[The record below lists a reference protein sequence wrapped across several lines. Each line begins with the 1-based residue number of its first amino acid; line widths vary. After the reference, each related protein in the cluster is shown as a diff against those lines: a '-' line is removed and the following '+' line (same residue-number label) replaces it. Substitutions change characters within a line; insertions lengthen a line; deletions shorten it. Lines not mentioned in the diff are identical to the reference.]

1 MTSFGIDLGTGFSV
15 IGAYNNNVVEIL
27 LNEQGNKTIPSLIYF
42 DDDQILYGDSAKNQ
56 NNSQN
61 LVKCIKKVIGKTLK
75 ELEPMIKEFPFK
87 LLEKDN
93 KVYIE
98 INGKNYSPEDIYCL
112 FLNYLKSV
120 IISRFNK
127 LTKISVVITVP
138 AYFNDLQRSLTTN
151 CAEKVGFTVLQIIN
165 EPTAAAIAYNF
176 LQNKEQEYLIVLD
189 VGSGTCD
196 LSLLDIE
203 DSTVEVIGVQGNN
216 QLGGE
221 NFTWNIVNYVIAK
234 NKWENVSKKTYNKLY
249 RHFEKA
255 KLILSQKFSTEI
267 IIEELFKDFDFT
279 FTLTRTIFEDI
290 NKKLVNSI
298 ITLLEKL
305 IVEQPKIKVKKLI
318 MVGGCSRIPMIKINI
333 QKKYP
338 TISVICDEKVLNLDH
353 AICQGATIYSATINP
368 ETIKKDE
375 LTDFLLLDIIPLSL
389 GVETLGGI
397 FTPIISRN
405 SSIPIIKKMDF
416 TNDTDYETQIDIIV
430 YQGERKFVID
440 NYYLG
445 TFILKD
451 ILPQKKG
458 TLNITVEFKIN
469 TSGILSVTASEKIS
483 NKTKTI
489 NVEKEF
495 YANTTNISPEILEN
509 LVNVSDLTRFE
520 DEYYAQQILA
530 KLDLINNFEI
540 VLKMYDDKKDIIIG
554 QSNFLKFRANVLF
567 DEIQKKLESEIQ
579 TIEEYD
585 RLKILLNEEWYSIV
599 YYLENGTEIGGST
612 KI

>member
-255 KLILSQKFSTEI
+255 KIILSQKFSTEI

>member
-42 DDDQILYGDSAKNQ
+42 DNDEILYGDSAKNQ

-75 ELEPMIKEFPFK
+75 ELEPIIKEFPFK
-87 LLEKDN
+87 LLEKNN

-112 FLNYLKSV
+112 FLNYLKS
-120 IISRFNK
+120 IITSRFNK

-138 AYFNDLQRSLTTN
+138 AYFNDLQRNLTTN

-255 KLILSQKFSTEI
+255 KIILSQKFSTEI
-267 IIEELFKDFDFT
+267 IIEELFQDFDFV
-279 FTLTRTIFEDI
+279 FTLTRTIFEEI

-305 IVEQPKIKVKKLI
+305 ISEQPKIKVKKLI
-318 MVGGCSRIPMIKINI
+318 MVGGCSRVPMIKINI

-338 TISVICDEKVLNLDH
+338 SISVICDEKVLNLDH

-405 SSIPIIKKMDF
+405 SSIPIIKKMAF

-451 ILPQKKG
+451 LLVQKKG

-599 YYLENGTEIGGST
+599 YYLENGTEIGGAT